1 MKSRS
6 RSWNLI
12 PYLRPQTQTIILA
25 FICTIGFTVF
35 WPILAWLAG
44 QMARYIGEGN
54 VQALATLSGV
64 GAVVFLLRGMSQYGQ
79 DSLMAKASLKIALE
93 LRKKVYAH
101 LQTLGLNYFETAK
114 TGDLSYRLTE
124 DIDRIGEVINKFFHD
139 FIPSALQ
146 LIVVFAYMFIVN
158 WQLTIAVIIIAP
170 LLGVLVGFFGEKLLQ
185 YARRAQ
191 AKISNISALLT
202 EVFSGIRVVQA
213 FAAEDY
219 QTQLFAQ
226 EAEEN
231 RRAQYLSESTK
242 ALQYVVVGFLQALGV
257 IFLFFLA
264 GW

>member
-1 MKSRS
+1 
-6 RSWNLI
+6 
-12 PYLRPQTQTIILA
+12 
-25 FICTIGFTVF
+25 
-35 WPILAWLAG
+35 
-44 QMARYIGEGN
+44 
-54 VQALATLSGV
+54 
-64 GAVVFLLRGMSQYGQ
+64 MSQYGQ

-191 AKISNISALLT
+191 AKISNLSALLT
-202 EVFSGIRVVQA
+202 EVFGGIRVVQA
-213 FAAEDY
+213 FAACRYAIDTLKHNAPIWKKEYWSDGSS
-219 QTQLFAQ
+219 QWVSIGACET
-226 EAEEN
+226 EC
-231 RRAQYLSESTK
+231 
-242 ALQYVVVGFLQALGV
+242 
-257 IFLFFLA
+257 
-264 GW
+264 